1 MVELVKYV
9 VTELVDKKDMVE
21 VTEKE
26 ESPKVSVVTVLVDKD
41 DIGRVIGKNGKIAN
55 ALRTIVKSASMKSG
69 KRFIVKI
76 GERD

>member
-26 ESPKVSVVTVLVDKD
+26 ESPKVTVLYVTVDKE